1 MRKILVTLSML
12 SLLSLG
18 ACGGGKDP
26 FEDDGT
32 APGGGGPTVPL
43 NATVK
48 GKIVFEGTA
57 PAPRNITTTS
67 DPGCKGAKFVSEDV
81 VVSDGGLENV
91 MLFVS
96 KGHEGK
102 SFTPKTETVTL
113 DQMGCHYIPHA
124 LTLQV
129 NQPLKIV
136 NSDETAHNVHAWAM
150 VNAGFNESQPTKGGE
165 TVKTFT
171 KEEILFPVKCDVHN
185 WMLAYIGVFNH
196 PLHTVSKT
204 GGAYELKL
212 PAGTYEITAQHEK
225 YGKQTSM
232 VTVAEN
238 GSADLNFTFKAN

>member
-1 MRKILVTLSML
+1 ML
-12 SLLSLG
+12 SLLALG
-18 ACGGGKDP
+18 ACGKDEDP
-26 FEDDGT
+26 FGSAGGN
-32 APGGGGPTVPL
+32 APGGGGPTVAL
-43 NATVK
+43 NSTVK

-57 PAPRNITTTS
+57 PTPKKIPTSS
-67 DPGCKGAKFVSEDV
+67 DPGCMNPNLVSEDV
-81 VVSDGGLENV
+81 VVSDGGLEHV

-102 SFTPKTETVTL
+102 SFPPKTEVVTL

-129 NQPLKIV
+129 NQPLRV
-136 NSDETAHNVHAWAM
+136 LNSDDTAHNIHAHPM
-150 VNAGFNESQPTKGGE
+150 INAGFNESQSRKGVE
-165 TVKTFT
+165 STKTFT

-185 WMLAYIGVFNH
+185 WMLAFIGVFNH

-225 YGKQTSM
+225 LGKQTQM

-238 GSADLNFTFKAN
+238 GSADLNFTFKAAN